1 MPVPRPPLL
10 LARLLLAALVAGAAQ
25 AQPALDVPQTPPPD
39 WDLPLSSIRSIR
51 ADSDGD
57 SVTDALGKEARVGGR
72 VTVGTGLLRVAPM
85 EVYIQDGTGGLR
97 LLLAP
102 GSDPALAGD
111 SVVVHGIVGMAG
123 GMVQMVA
130 PNVREIE
137 TSPRESSPLSLPLIR
152 RDRGGEGPDIEGHEG
167 ELVEIEGRVVEI
179 TPLPGGQ
186 SMLLLS
192 GTDLVQAF
200 VYKNRPT
207 PITFDEFELGD
218 YVRVRGVAGQMDP
231 VAPFTGSYVIFPL
244 VDGDVRR
251 AGLSPKE
258 LAWGVAGAVGLLL
271 GALLWAILLRVQV
284 RRRSEALAQSEA
296 RYGHLF
302 DAAADPVI
310 VVDVEL
316 GGRIVEANRAAQ
328 RAFGVDLNGDRR
340 DGTPMLLSELAADKD
355 EAAFHL
361 AESDR
366 EGAASAVLELYQPDG
381 GAVPYEIVTRRLTK
395 ASVRSFVAVA
405 RNVSE
410 RRTYELGLLQ
420 AIAASEEARVQA
432 EEAARLKSSILANM
446 SHEIRTPL
454 TAILGFADI
463 LREEVGE
470 DLYEYA
476 DTIRSG
482 GQRLLDTLNDI
493 LDFARLDAERATI
506 VPEPMDAAAV
516 VRESVSL
523 LAPLARR
530 KGLGLHLQSS
540 QSSIPAVHSASSLGR
555 VVTNLVGNAIKF
567 TEHGEVRVSIHAA
580 HDFFAIRVQDTGV
593 GISEEFLP
601 DLFEAFKQ
609 ESDGHGRDFEGTGL
623 GLAITKR
630 LTDLMGGELRVWS
643 SKGEGTLFEVAL
655 PIEAPST
662 EPGVEIP
669 EIPEIALPSG
679 PAGGDSSPEPAP
691 TLGAISA

>member
-1 MPVPRPPLL
+1 MPGLL
-10 LARLLLAALVAGAAQ
+10 PILARLLLAVLLAGTASAQ
-25 AQPALDVPQTPPPD
+25 AVADVPLTPDPD
-39 WDLPLSSIRSIR
+39 WDLPLTSIGAVR
-51 ADSDGD
+51 ADADGD
-57 SVTDALGKEARVGGR
+57 FVPDKLGQEVLVGGR

-97 LLLAP
+97 LFLAP
-102 GSDPALAGD
+102 GSSPALTGD
-111 SVVVHGIVGMAG
+111 SLLVHGVVGMEM
-123 GMVQMVA
+123 GMVQMTA
-130 PNVREIE
+130 PNVRAVQ
-137 TSPRESSPLSLPLIR
+137 TPPREVDAVPLPFVTR
-152 RDRGGEGPDIEGHEG
+152 GRGGEGPDIEGHEG
-167 ELVEIEGRVVEI
+167 ELVEVKGRVVEI
-179 TPLPGGQ
+179 TESPGGQ
-186 SMLLLS
+186 SIVLLS

-218 YVRVRGVAGQMDP
+218 YVRVRGVAAQMDR
-231 VAPFTGSYVIFPL
+231 APPFNGSYVILPL

-251 AGLSPKE
+251 AGLSPQE
-258 LAWGVAGAVGLLL
+258 LGWGVAGAIGLLL
-271 GALLWAILLRVQV
+271 AALLWAALLRMQV
-284 RRRSEALAQSEA
+284 RRRSQALEASEA

-310 VVDVEL
+310 VIDVER
-316 GGRIVEANRAAQ
+316 GGELVEANRAAQ

-340 DGTPMLLSELAADKD
+340 DGTPVLLSELAADKQD
-355 EAAFHL
+355 AAFHL
-361 AESDR
+361 AEADR
-366 EGAASAVLELYQPDG
+366 DGASSAVLELRQPDG
-381 GAVPYEIVTRRLTK
+381 EAVPYEIVTRRLTEGRG
-395 ASVRSFVAVA
+395 RSFVAVA

-410 RRTYELGLLQ
+410 RRTYELGLLT

-463 LREEVGE
+463 LREEVEE

-506 VPEPMDAAAV
+506 VPEPMDAAEV

-523 LAPLARR
+523 LAPLAQR
-530 KGLGLHLQSS
+530 KNLGLHLQSS
-540 QSSIPAVHSASSLGR
+540 QASVPAVHSASSLGR
-555 VVTNLVGNAIKF
+555 IVTNLVGNAIKF
-567 TEHGEVRVSIHAA
+567 TEQGEVRVSIHAA
-580 HDFFAIRVQDTGV
+580 PDFFAVRVQDTGV
-593 GISEEFLP
+593 GISQEFLP

-643 SKGEGTLFEVAL
+643 RKGEGTLFEVAL
-655 PIEAPST
+655 PLEAPST
-662 EPGVEIP
+662 EPEVEIP
-669 EIPEIALPSG
+669 EIPQIALPS
-679 PAGGDSSPEPAP
+679 AGGDSSREPAP
-691 TLGAISA
+691 ALGALTP

>member
-1 MPVPRPPLL
+1 MLHSSSL
-10 LARLLLAALVAGAAQ
+10 LARLALAVLIAGAAQ
-25 AQPALDVPQTPPPD
+25 AQPALEVPPTPPAD

-51 ADSDGD
+51 ADGDGD
-57 SVTDALGKEARVGGR
+57 SVPDMLGREVLVGGR

-97 LLLAP
+97 LFLAP
-102 GSDPALAGD
+102 GSSPALTGD
-111 SVVVHGIVGMAG
+111 SLLVHGIVGMGA
-123 GMVQMVA
+123 GMVQMAA
-130 PNVREIE
+130 PNVWEIE
-137 TSPRESSPLSLPLIR
+137 AAPREFEPVPLPLIP

-179 TPLPGGQ
+179 TESGGGQ
-186 SMLLLS
+186 SMVLLS

-200 VYKNRPT
+200 VHKNRPT

-218 YVRVRGVAGQMDP
+218 YVRVRGVAGQMDL
-231 VAPFTGSYVIFPL
+231 APPFNGSYVIFPL
-244 VDGDVRR
+244 VEGDVRR
-251 AGLSPKE
+251 AGLSPRE
-258 LAWGVAGAVGLLL
+258 LAWGVAGAIGLLL
-271 GALLWAILLRVQV
+271 AALLWAALLRMQV
-284 RRRSEALAQSEA
+284 RRRSQALKLSEA

-310 VVDVEL
+310 VLDVER
-316 GGRIVEANRAAQ
+316 GGEMVEANRAAQ

-340 DGTPMLLSELAADKD
+340 DGTPVLLSELAADKE

-361 AESDR
+361 AEADR
-366 EGAASAVLELYQPDG
+366 NGASSAVLELYQPDG
-381 GAVPYEIVTRRLTK
+381 SAVPYEIVTRRLTE
-395 ASVRSFVAVA
+395 ARGRSFVAVA

-410 RRTYELGLLQ
+410 RRTYELGLLT
-420 AIAASEEARVQA
+420 AISASEDARVQA

-463 LREEVGE
+463 LREEVSE

-506 VPEPMDAAAV
+506 VPEPLDAAAV

-540 QSSIPAVHSASSLGR
+540 QASIPAVHSASSLGR

-567 TEHGEVRVSIHAA
+567 TEHGEVRVSLHAA
-580 HDFFAIRVQDTGV
+580 PDFFAVRVQDTGV

-643 SKGEGTLFEVAL
+643 RKGEGTLFEVAL
-655 PIEAPST
+655 PTEAPPT
-662 EPGVEIP
+662 EPHVEIP
-669 EIPEIALPSG
+669 EIPQIALP
-679 PAGGDSSPEPAP
+679 PTTLGGDSSPDPAP
-691 TLGAISA
+691 TLGALPA